1 MVPID
6 CGRRMN
12 WCQRRCVVDA
22 AARCHFG
29 SDALYSRLIQR
40 PLRGGKE
47 GGVFEGDVFAVE
59 HAQSGQIAAKFIERR
74 RFDRPRLKPVRELP
88 MQAIMQLF
96 GLTMLRFEHLG
107 LLEERGQI
115 APIQFAQL
123 REEGVF
129 FIGGVLRGRGF
140 EVMQRG
146 AQCCGCIFIDR
157 LAGRSLDDALEHSE
171 EVLDSAMTVH
181 HQRKGLIEAGLS
193 L

>member
-1 MVPID
+1 MI
-6 CGRRMN
+6 
-12 WCQRRCVVDA
+12 WCQRRCGVDA
-22 AARCHFG
+22 AARGHFG
-29 SDALYSRLIQR
+29 SDALHSRLIQR
-40 PLRGGKE
+40 PLRSGKE

-59 HAQSGQIAAKFIERR
+59 HAQSGQIVVKFIERR
-74 RFDRPRLKPVRELP
+74 RIERPRLKPVRELP

-96 GLTMLRFEHLG
+96 GLTVLRFEHLG

-146 AQCCGCIFIDR
+146 AQCCGCIFIDC